1 MKKIV
6 SIFIL
11 IGIVATGY
19 AQTTTE
25 VITVQGTE
33 YNIVVSDD
41 YNDLRNNYIR
51 VMESYIGEILDY
63 EKLDDAFTT
72 YKDSSE
78 ITIDAKDKLI
88 AGKTA
93 LIDIK
98 DKRIKELEDTKEI
111 FSIIPSVY
119 YSRGTDFN
127 GFGGG
132 VGIVLFDSLFI
143 QAQGGYPLEMRFSA
157 GWKF

>member
-6 SIFIL
+6 SILIL

-19 AQTTTE
+19 AQTITE

-33 YNIVVSDD
+33 YNIVISDD

-51 VMESYIGEILDY
+51 VMESYIGEMLDY
-63 EKLDDAFTT
+63 ETLDDAFTT
-72 YKDSSE
+72 YKVSSE
-78 ITIDAKDKLI
+78 VTIKAKDNLI
-88 AGKTA
+88 AEQST

-98 DKRIKELEDTKEI
+98 DKRIKELEDDRGI

-132 VGIVLFDSLFI
+132 VGILLFDSLFI